1 MPGIGPV
8 NRNYALLTLSNGL
21 RCIVASDDAS
31 SRLELAATVGCG
43 SLDDPADLE
52 GLAHLAEHVTLA
64 SDAAGFT
71 DWADARE
78 GDVRRQHPART
89 ACPAAPCQAQRSWFH
104 PLPPTQVNGFTGER
118 TTTFYGSCEI
128 GRNVRRSKTA
138 AAAESQIVQSASDDL
153 REACRRFGAL
163 FSRAPLA
170 LPVVRQEVG
179 RIDDELREVAR
190 SPSRALVEV
199 GALKARTSAS
209 SPWRRLGRGD
219 RVTLRAEEGDDYAT
233 EARLAELAQR
243 VGLFRAARYRPSTTT
258 VAVVSPL
265 ALAEACAIVG
275 STLAASAF
283 ADEVTGAPALP
294 PPFPAVA
301 RSVDAWRR
309 AGETELVRDREAE
322 LEASR
327 PFADFGRVRGG
338 AFALEWKRRRALLCL
353 AWTAELGPEAV
364 RQKPLALLGHA
375 LCSPH
380 PNSLARALRSR
391 GLSPLEVEVEP
402 VVLARTIARA
412 DGWAI
417 WQLEITLAEGA
428 EGRWREAAA
437 LGVAAVERLAA
448 RRLQPETAAEAAAL
462 SEAAWRWSSRAPTAV
477 ELAYDLQNEHA
488 PELAV
493 AGARSFVGEP
503 SVLAAAVDKVAA
515 ELARCSPVVTL
526 WANDLAPLGVDP
538 LASTPPLPAPLGE
551 TGGGAVARLTP
562 LKLGVLG
569 GLALRVEELTPPPP
583 NKWVPTRFAPNPGPQ
598 MEPRSYLFR
607 TPGARDGGGGSAR
620 ESAES
625 QLRVVQ
631 LPGCVAMRKLSVAGN
646 KQALAEVECVATG
659 DYRGSYGQRPFA
671 SAVVQVRGKAPRGEQ
686 PCLPRSR
693 SRSRSQSQSLS
704 PKSEP

>member
-8 NRNYALLTLSNGL
+8 SRRYALLTLSNGL
-21 RCIVASDDAS
+21 RCIVASDEAS
-31 SRLELAATVGCG
+31 TRLELAATVGCG
-43 SLDDPADLE
+43 SLDDPTDLE

-78 GDVRRQHPART
+78 GDVRRQHPARA
-89 ACPAAPCQAQRSWFH
+89 ACPTAPCQAKRSCLH

-118 TTTFYGSCEI
+118 TTTFYGGLEI
-128 GRNVRRSKTA
+128 GRNVRRSRTA
-138 AAAESQIVQSASDDL
+138 AAAESQIAQSASDDL

-163 FSRAPLA
+163 LSRAPLA

-179 RIDDELREVAR
+179 RVDDELREVAR
-190 SPSRALVEV
+190 SPSRALVEL
-199 GALKARTSAS
+199 GALKARASAS

-265 ALAEACAIVG
+265 SLAEACAIVG
-275 STLAASAF
+275 GTLAGSAF
-283 ADEVTGAPALP
+283 AGEVTF
-294 PPFPAVA
+294 PPFPAEV
-301 RSVDAWRR
+301 RSVDARRR
-309 AGETELVRDREAE
+309 AGETASISAAISTSISEAE

-503 SVLAAAVDKVAA
+503 SVLAASVDAVAA
-515 ELARCSPVVTL
+515 QE
-526 WANDLAPLGVDP
+526 
-538 LASTPPLPAPLGE
+538 
-551 TGGGAVARLTP
+551 VA
-562 LKLGVLG
+562 
-569 GLALRVEELTPPPP
+569 A
-583 NKWVPTRFAPNPGPQ
+583 
-598 MEPRSYLFR
+598 
-607 TPGARDGGGGSAR
+607 
-620 ESAES
+620 
-625 QLRVVQ
+625 
-631 LPGCVAMRKLSVAGN
+631 
-646 KQALAEVECVATG
+646 AT
-659 DYRGSYGQRPFA
+659 A
-671 SAVVQVRGKAPRGEQ
+671 A
-686 PCLPRSR
+686 
-693 SRSRSQSQSLS
+693 
-704 PKSEP
+704 